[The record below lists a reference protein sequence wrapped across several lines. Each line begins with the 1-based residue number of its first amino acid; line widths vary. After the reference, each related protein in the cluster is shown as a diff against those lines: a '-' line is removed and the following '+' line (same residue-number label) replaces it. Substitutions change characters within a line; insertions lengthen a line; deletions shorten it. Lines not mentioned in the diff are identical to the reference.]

1 MLIKPKKSLGQNY
14 LIDNNIL
21 NLMADIGEIKN
32 DDIVLE
38 VGPGT
43 GNLTE
48 KLLLKKPK
56 KIILIEK
63 DKNLS
68 NNLKSL
74 RGMLIPLYLY
84 VETYYSFQCP
94 NGLLQPF
101 F

>member
-21 NLMADIGEIKN
+21 NLMADIGDIKN

-48 KLLLKKPK
+48 KLLLTHN
-56 KIILIEK
+56 LFVIE
-63 DKNLS
+63 L
-68 NNLKSL
+68 NNIVS
-74 RGMLIPLYLY
+74 
-84 VETYYSFQCP
+84 
-94 NGLLQPF
+94 
-101 F
+101 